1 MVDPGIWSNVVTSDP
16 GTEIPALRPSQAVLD
31 TERLRLRPRTL
42 ADLDANLAMDLD
54 PRVQRYVFA
63 KAPDP
68 ALWRTR
74 IAAQIRAGWPPIGAI
89 WAVEWRRE
97 PGFLG
102 WCGVFPLVHSGLI
115 EIGYRYT
122 HAAWGQ
128 GIGSEA
134 ARAVLDHGFR
144 ALALDR
150 IVGVTHPDNQ
160 GSQRLLQKIGLHAA
174 GEAYY
179 YGQWL
184 RFFRLARSQYRGA

>member
-1 MVDPGIWSNVVTSDP
+1 LIREMPQAPFERSSQ
-16 GTEIPALRPSQAVLD
+16 EILH

-54 PRVQRYVFA
+54 PQVTRYIFA
-63 KAPDP
+63 KPPDP
-68 ALWRTR
+68 AFWRER
-74 IAAQIRAGWPPIGAI
+74 ITTQIRSGWPPVGAI
-89 WAVEWRRE
+89 WTVEWRDE

-122 HAAWGQ
+122 RATWGQ

-134 ARAVLDHGFR
+134 ARTVLDHGFR
-144 ALALDR
+144 ALALDP
-150 IVGVTHPDNQ
+150 IVAVTHPDNRA
-160 GSQRLLQKIGLHAA
+160 SQHVLEKIGLQPA

-184 RFFRLARSQYRGA
+184 RFFRLTRSQYGAS